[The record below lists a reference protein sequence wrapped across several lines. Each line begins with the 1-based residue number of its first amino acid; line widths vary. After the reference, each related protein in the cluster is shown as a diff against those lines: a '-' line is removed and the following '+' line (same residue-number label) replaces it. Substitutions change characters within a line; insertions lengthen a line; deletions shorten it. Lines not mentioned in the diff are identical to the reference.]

1 MREVG
6 RVSEVVAAS
15 PSPKPESRV
24 AVVRSG
30 VPGPLTSPSGPVD
43 PRSSSMDSMCSSRH
57 AAAALVDGRRRGPD
71 QWCVWSGFFW
81 HEWNVAVPRHLASK
95 FGQSERSARES
106 RGTLDENLR
115 REEHCEHAEKRDD
128 EHLQQSG
135 K

>member
-1 MREVG
+1 MRWSGVAQ
-6 RVSEVVAAS
+6 SETR
-15 PSPKPESRV
+15 KSRGSG
-24 AVVRSG
+24 AVWRPRSAHVTVRSG
-30 VPGPLTSPSGPVD
+30 
-43 PRSSSMDSMCSSRH
+43 RSTIVVHGLHVLVASRGGC
-57 AAAALVDGRRRGPD
+57 AVAWTGGDGD
-71 QWCVWSGFFW
+71 QTNGAYGLGFFW

-128 EHLQQSG
+128 EHLQQLCRQSG